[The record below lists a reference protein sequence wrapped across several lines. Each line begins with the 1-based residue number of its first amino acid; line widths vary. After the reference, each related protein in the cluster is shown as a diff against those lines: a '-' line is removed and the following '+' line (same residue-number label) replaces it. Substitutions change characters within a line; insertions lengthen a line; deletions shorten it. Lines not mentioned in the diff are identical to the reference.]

1 MPETDQGKA
10 GAVGGA
16 ATGCVRGADCCGGLR
31 TNVSAGARGEL
42 RDMGAVDSLAALG
55 SRDDAVRMGM
65 TCEGRVR
72 MAAGG
77 ARPPGRAAE
86 VG

>member
-1 MPETDQGKA
+1 
-10 GAVGGA
+10 
-16 ATGCVRGADCCGGLR
+16 
-31 TNVSAGARGEL
+31 
-42 RDMGAVDSLAALG
+42 MGAVDSLAALG

-77 ARPPGRAAE
+77 ARPPRRAAE